1 MLRFKNGISLHC
13 ILASV
18 YFLMLPLTI
27 ATNSAGASFL
37 KIATVPIGLY
47 FVASILFLK
56 QEIKINMVHIVFAVF
71 TLGTAITLFVAND
84 KESVVMVLGYFL
96 NAVLYISMSVVPYNE
111 KELKV
116 FEYVQVALLVVIT
129 IATLMDNSLGIA
141 DRETLTVF
149 GQVSDPNYFVG
160 FLVFPLALTLEK
172 IFKGKWKI
180 LYIVIAMMG
189 LYVVFLSGSRGGMLA
204 IIATIVAFAA
214 IYPEG
219 IRSKVIVM
227 TALLG
232 GIVILWILLS
242 PILPEHIVERMSIQ
256 AVLETRGTYRG
267 DIWLSMLEDVSN
279 SSWEVLIGRGINA
292 KHMVFLVGKH
302 YDTFAHNYI
311 VQLLYN
317 QGVIGLV
324 LFFSLFFSAVGRCVK
339 QRRYVSVALIGM
351 LVLVLSLSVNPSMKS
366 LWNIIPY
373 AAFAFADTGNKEIE
387 GGAFENE
394 N

>member
-1 MLRFKNGISLHC
+1 MLRLKNGISLHC
-13 ILASV
+13 ILASI

-27 ATNSAGASFL
+27 AVNSAGASFL
-37 KIATVPIGLY
+37 KIMTVPIGLY
-47 FVASILFLK
+47 FVVSLVFYK
-56 QEIKINMVHIVFAVF
+56 TEFQINMVHIALALF
-71 TLGTAITLFVAND
+71 TLGTAVTLFVAND
-84 KESVVMVLGYFL
+84 MESVVMVLGYFL
-96 NAVLYISMSVVPYNE
+96 NAALYISMSVVPYNE
-111 KELKV
+111 KELRV
-116 FEYVQVALLVVIT
+116 FEYVQVALLVFIT

-160 FLVFPLALTLEK
+160 FLIFPLALTLEK
-172 IFKGKWKI
+172 ILKSRRRIF
-180 LYIVIAMMG
+180 YIVIAMMG
-189 LYVVFLSGSRGGMLA
+189 LYAVFLSGSRGGMLA
-204 IIATIVAFAA
+204 VVVTIIAFAA

-219 IRSKVIVM
+219 IGNKVLVM
-227 TALLG
+227 AILLG
-232 GIVILWILLS
+232 GMLALWILLS
-242 PILPEHIVERMSIQ
+242 PVLPEHIVERMSIQ

-267 DIWLSMLEDVSN
+267 DIWVSMLEDVSN

-292 KHMVFLVGKH
+292 KHMVFLAGK
-302 YDTFAHNYI
+302 YYATFAHNYI

-324 LFFSLFFSAVGRCVK
+324 LFFALFFSAVGRCIK
-339 QRRYVSVALIGM
+339 HRKYVSVALIGM

-373 AAFAFADTGNKEIE
+373 AAFAFVDGESKEIE

-394 N
+394 S